1 MTNELFAAHAA
12 VKHLY
17 CQVLCD
23 FTALTSPC
31 VLRQTLVRLSVG
43 WVASGL
49 VKVIQGHRFWYQSK
63 AHIRFPIS
71 D

>member
-1 MTNELFAAHAA
+1 MTDELFAAHAA

-31 VLRQTLVRLSVG
+31 VLRLTLARLSVG

-49 VKVIQGHRFWYQSK
+49 VCAFYVFWVGRVR
-63 AHIRFPIS
+63 HLM
-71 D
+71 DWVET